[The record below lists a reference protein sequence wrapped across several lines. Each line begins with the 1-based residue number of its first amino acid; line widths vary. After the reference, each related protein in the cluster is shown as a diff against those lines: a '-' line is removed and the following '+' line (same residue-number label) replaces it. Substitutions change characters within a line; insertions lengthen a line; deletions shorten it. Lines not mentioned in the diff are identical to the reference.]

1 MSLEEE
7 LRVSIQY
14 NAIDRVRQI
23 LSENPSLNVNTL
35 DSDLFSERPPLHDAC
50 ERGHAEIAA
59 LLLAHPGVNVNQR
72 DGLGRVPLYWACQEG
87 RLEVVKLLLCDPRVD
102 CNIADNSSQTSL
114 WIAASW
120 NNHVSVVQWMVA
132 LHGATLDLETK
143 GKWTQGKYSP
153 SEIALREHFEDL
165 SIHELLD
172 RLHKDRAA
180 TQRAVRIELGLSP
193 TLEAELFAVI
203 VFLCDDLL
211 KLVEPSTE
219 AVVASSAETTTGLA
233 VRFFLMAK
241 RLPMELQMMLCHRLQ
256 GSAKD
261 HILSKDSEEA
271 FKLLAQKFLS

>member
-1 MSLEEE
+1 MSVWFSGWW
-7 LRVSIQY
+7 RST
-14 NAIDRVRQI
+14 VR
-23 LSENPSLNVNTL
+23 PWTWK
-35 DSDLFSERPPLHDAC
+35 P
-50 ERGHAEIAA
+50 
-59 LLLAHPGVNVNQR
+59 
-72 DGLGRVPLYWACQEG
+72 
-87 RLEVVKLLLCDPRVD
+87 
-102 CNIADNSSQTSL
+102 
-114 WIAASW
+114 
-120 NNHVSVVQWMVA
+120 
-132 LHGATLDLETK
+132 K
-143 GKWTQGKYSP
+143 GKWRQGKYYSP
-153 SEIALREHFEDL
+153 SEIALQELFEDL
-165 SIHELLD
+165 SIHELLEC
-172 RLHKDRAA
+172 LYKDRAA
-180 TQRAVRIELGLSP
+180 TQRSVRIELGLSP